1 MTRDFK
7 VRGIIA
13 TMLFLWMPVVSWAQ
27 ISISGIPEGWRV
39 NGRKPVDGR
48 LSAIKD
54 SSILII
60 PSDADLKK
68 VKSIKVR
75 NAKAV
80 RKQTAKAEEPA
91 KTVKAEPEITAKTE
105 SAPVVTEPVTV
116 VKAEPAP
123 PVKTEPAP
131 VVKAE
136 TEVVSAP
143 KPVRN
148 DIRSVDLSA
157 IGSEQIGWI
166 ITTEGKVYPTEEDAR
181 SMGATPVAKIAYLGN
196 ESECTK
202 GLAIA
207 LNEASADGMT
217 WKETTAAINNWNL
230 SNAVKGASWRLP
242 SMNDFNHMFGKGKN
256 LSVNMKPYFYWTSQ
270 NSGDNLAWYYNVN
283 TNKFNSGN
291 MSYSFLARAVLVF

>member
-7 VRGIIA
+7 IRGIIA

-68 VKSIKVR
+68 VKNIKVK
-75 NAKAV
+75 NVKTV
-80 RKQTAKAEEPA
+80 RTQTAKVEEPVKTVKTEA
-91 KTVKAEPEITAKTE
+91 EITTKAEPVTVTKAEPVLTVKTESEPTVKAEP
-105 SAPVVTEPVTV
+105 
-116 VKAEPAP
+116 
-123 PVKTEPAP
+123 
-131 VVKAE
+131 

-166 ITTEGKVYPTEEDAR
+166 ITTEGKVYPTEDDAR
-181 SMGATPVAKIAYLGN
+181 TMNATPVAKIAYLGN

-207 LNEASADGMT
+207 LNEVSADGMT
-217 WKETTAAINNWNL
+217 WKETTAAINDWNQ
-230 SNAVKGASWRLP
+230 SNAVRGASWRLP
-242 SMNDFNHMFGKGKN
+242 SMNDFNHMLGNGK
-256 LSVNMKPYFYWTSQ
+256 SIPINMKPYFYWTSQ
-270 NSGDNLAWYYNVN
+270 NSSDNLAWYYNVN

>member
-91 KTVKAEPEITAKTE
+91 KT
-105 SAPVVTEPVTV
+105 

-256 LSVNMKPYFYWTSQ
+256 LSANMKPYFYWTSQ